1 VGIFIFAIALIA
13 VPIYLAA
20 TALATAAMS
29 HAVSLVY
36 LGGTTTIRGAYKS
49 VWRLRGRF
57 MGLYLLQAVFV
68 GVVPIAG
75 WIALVFLAA
84 GATALAKKAGMGSSS
99 DVVLGAMMF
108 LVMIPLFGYAVWML
122 LRCSLAFPA
131 CVVEQRKVW
140 LSLKRSFHLS
150 QGTKGRIS
158 LLFLLVAALGW
169 LLSMAVTIP
178 LTILLALIPGIN
190 NPQHA
195 QMVGVLMLLIVYAA
209 SFAVQSL
216 VKPIYGIALVLFYY
230 DQRIRKEGFDIEWMM
245 QQAGMAPA
253 INPEPQPV
261 PEPAPWLP
269 TAPREEPAVEAE
281 PLQAA
286 EPPQSIQPF
295 PETTGES
302 Q

>member
-1 VGIFIFAIALIA
+1 
-13 VPIYLAA
+13 
-20 TALATAAMS
+20 
-29 HAVSLVY
+29 
-36 LGGTTTIRGAYKS
+36 
-49 VWRLRGRF
+49 
-57 MGLYLLQAVFV
+57 
-68 GVVPIAG
+68 
-75 WIALVFLAA
+75 
-84 GATALAKKAGMGSSS
+84 
-99 DVVLGAMMF
+99 MMF